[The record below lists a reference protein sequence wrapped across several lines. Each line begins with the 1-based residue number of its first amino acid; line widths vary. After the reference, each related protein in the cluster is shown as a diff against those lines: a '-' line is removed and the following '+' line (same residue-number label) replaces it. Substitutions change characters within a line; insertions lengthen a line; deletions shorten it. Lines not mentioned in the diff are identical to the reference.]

1 MNLPLE
7 ESRTEVTKVKVLPER
22 STRAKP
28 AKLYEPSLTAKAKY
42 PVANFV
48 STHRLSTSHESFV
61 NQLSSVSIPSKV
73 QDALKDPKWS
83 KAMEAEMEALEKNH
97 TWELVPLPYGKKTV
111 GCRWIYTVK
120 HHPDGSIERYKA
132 RLVAKGFTQKYG
144 VDYEETFAPVA
155 KINTIRVL
163 LSLAANFDC
172 PLQHFDVKNA
182 FLHGDLNEEVYMD
195 LPPGYGTADGTR
207 VVCRL
212 WKFLYGL
219 KQSPRAWFGRFTTF
233 MRKIGYRQRN
243 SDQTLSKAP
252 KR

>member
-1 MNLPLE
+1 M
-7 ESRTEVTKVKVLPER
+7 TKVKVLPER